1 MSKKETKTKKP
12 FYKKGWFIG
21 IVALLIVSAIFGGG
35 DKEEGSN
42 NKTEDNK
49 PTYKYN
55 TIENEKTNLGDFERF
70 SLRVVTDEKLNK
82 EQIET
87 LLDKIEKDTKYNKKK
102 DQLYIFLYDEEL
114 ISDSSFSLGRLVHKD
129 NETEIN
135 SSEKDWSKQPTK
147 EDYEIYTNFMDK
159 SMELAEKDIFEDDEY
174 VANEVSEEKNIKI
187 ETILESVDKVNF
199 WIMSGF

>member
-1 MSKKETKTKKP
+1 MQELASISERNLAPILTLL
-12 FYKKGWFIG
+12 
-21 IVALLIVSAIFGGG
+21 VASWRGPTVTIKN
-35 DKEEGSN
+35 KEEGSN

>member
-1 MSKKETKTKKP
+1 MASWRGPTVTIKN
-12 FYKKGWFIG
+12 
-21 IVALLIVSAIFGGG
+21 
-35 DKEEGSN
+35 KEEGSN